1 MMKRLLLGLMLLV
14 TAGAATAEWT
24 SVGEDDALIVYVD
37 IGTIRRNGN
46 LVKMWDMLDHK
57 TVQTDAGGSYLSGK
71 TQQEYD
77 CKEEKVRRLAYLWFD
92 GKMGRGKV
100 VYSNGNVKDEWRPIS
115 PDSVSEALWKIACG
129 KK

>member
-1 MMKRLLLGLMLLV
+1 
-14 TAGAATAEWT
+14 
-24 SVGEDDALIVYVD
+24 
-37 IGTIRRNGN
+37 
-46 LVKMWDMLDHK
+46 MWDL
-57 TVQTDAGGSYLSGK
+57 TDYKIVRNSDFAIGNSYLSGK

-129 KK
+129 KL